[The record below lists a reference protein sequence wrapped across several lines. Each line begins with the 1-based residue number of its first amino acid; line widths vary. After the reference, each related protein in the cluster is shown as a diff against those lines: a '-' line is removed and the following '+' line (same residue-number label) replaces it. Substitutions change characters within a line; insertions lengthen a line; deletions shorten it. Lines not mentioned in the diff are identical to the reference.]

1 MIEVSKIKKSL
12 VFYRVMAYI
21 VGVLLIVLVC
31 VGVPLRYLSDNQQ
44 LEAIGATMNQVIGI
58 AHGWL
63 YMVLITSAILLGRQ
77 VRWTWK
83 WILVIALAGT
93 VPFLSFVAEHFATK
107 DVRRR
112 LAKIDQYLDKRDA
125 DTERREA
132 TA

>member
-12 VFYRVMAYI
+12 VFYRVMAYV
-21 VGVLLIVLVC
+21 VGVMLILLIC
-31 VGVPLRYLSDNQQ
+31 VGLPLRYLSDNQQ

-63 YMVLITSAILLGRQ
+63 YMVLIAAAILLGRQ

-83 WILVIALAGT
+83 WILGIALAGT

-107 DVRRR
+107 DVKRR
-112 LAKIDQYLDKRDA
+112 LAKIDQYLEQRDG
-125 DTERREA
+125 TGEPREA